1 MLSDM
6 CDITNKKQTKI
17 TKYFK
22 KNEKQKETKKKRSVM
37 NGIFKHLMIYYIKI
51 IIGVDDN

>member
-1 MLSDM
+1 MLSDI

-22 KNEKQKETKKKRSVM
+22 KNEKQKETKRKRDYDLK
-37 NGIFKHLMIYYIKI
+37 FKTPNDLLYENNYWCR
-51 IIGVDDN
+51 

>member
-1 MLSDM
+1 M

-22 KNEKQKETKKKRSVM
+22 KIEKQKETKQKRKR
-37 NGIFKHLMIYYIKI
+37 NNNWDFKTPNDLLYENNYWCR
-51 IIGVDDN
+51 